1 MLLENK
7 HAVIYGAGGTVGAA
21 VARAFAREGAWV
33 SLAGRTRTKLDRLAQ
48 DISAASGNVAGIAQV
63 DALDVQAVEQHV
75 GRLAEDVGALDICF
89 NAVGDE
95 ATLGQPLLDIPFAEF
110 IRPIT
115 RLVTAQ
121 FLIAKAVARYMIQRN
136 SGVILTMTGSGLPMA
151 GMGGAM
157 TGWAAVDA
165 LCGQLAR
172 ELGPHGVRV
181 LWLQTTGLPEALTV
195 DRFPAYGTGREGGM
209 TRDELVDWL
218 RGKTMLKRLTTL
230 EEVGNAAAFLASDR
244 AGAMTGSGANLTGG
258 SVFG

>member
-21 VARAFAREGAWV
+21 VARAFAREGARV
-33 SLAGRTRTKLDRLAQ
+33 SLAGRTRPKLDRLAQ
-48 DISAASGNVAGIAQV
+48 EISAASGNLADVAQV
-63 DALDVQAVEQHV
+63 DALDVQAVEQHA

-136 SGVILTMTGSGLPMA
+136 SGVILTMTGSGVPTA
-151 GMGGAM
+151 GGCRCPVRAVGAR
-157 TGWAAVDA
+157 TWTSRRPRPVAAIKRRGRRRGQSRRASAEHAEPAGDA
-165 LCGQLAR
+165 G
-172 ELGPHGVRV
+172 
-181 LWLQTTGLPEALTV
+181 
-195 DRFPAYGTGREGGM
+195 
-209 TRDELVDWL
+209 
-218 RGKTMLKRLTTL
+218 
-230 EEVGNAAAFLASDR
+230 
-244 AGAMTGSGANLTGG
+244 
-258 SVFG
+258 

>member
-21 VARAFAREGAWV
+21 VARAFAREGARV
-33 SLAGRTRTKLDRLAQ
+33 SLAGRTRPKLDRLAQ
-48 DISAASGNVAGIAQV
+48 EISAASGNLADVAQV
-63 DALDVQAVEQHV
+63 DALDVQAVEQHA

-136 SGVILTMTGSGLPMA
+136 SGVILI
-151 GMGGAM
+151 GMVS
-157 TGWAAVDA
+157 TGWFPTTPSRSAGSPITCSREIVP
-165 LCGQLAR
+165 GTSGRIAR
-172 ELGPHGVRV
+172 PSEKNSFSL
-181 LWLQTTGLPEALTV
+181 
-195 DRFPAYGTGREGGM
+195 
-209 TRDELVDWL
+209 
-218 RGKTMLKRLTTL
+218 
-230 EEVGNAAAFLASDR
+230 
-244 AGAMTGSGANLTGG
+244 
-258 SVFG
+258 